1 MTTKDMKLRSNKI
14 LSLFRVFSWDL
25 VFFYSFNVLFLTQ
38 IKGFSEAE
46 IMYTSTVI
54 ALIPILFQYPFN
66 ILAKKIGALN
76 SVRLGCF
83 CFFAFTIGIL
93 IYSNIVLL
101 YLNYVIFAIGSIFLV
116 PNISVLSIKN
126 LKMEGKDSEFS
137 KIEGRGAAIYY
148 LINAIASIA
157 LGYLFEV
164 NPYLTMSFSVIAGA
178 VGLLLSFILR
188 DEEKYTPRLSE
199 DSQKEKPKKDILQ
212 TEKSQEDKSQK
223 DTFQEEKPQEENISR
238 QKKSK
243 LLSVQTV
250 YLLLLAFCFYGLIM
264 IESNIKQLLFQ
275 DVGFSSVIIGW
286 ISFGVSIFKS
296 ASCEIYKCFK
306 NKSKIIITLMPICY
320 FLLLLILAIC
330 FIVIKQNLALQ
341 ILVIVVCALFPFFN
355 EPFKIGTKDYVRQTV
370 QSQKQVDTFSL
381 LFVVRN
387 ISQLLYSIFVGTLLT
402 GMSISS
408 SLLYIVALGGNIFA
422 LSQLSFFVYKK
433 LKNKKDRIYLQ

>member
-76 SVRLGCF
+76 SVRLGYF

-101 YLNYVIFAIGSIFLV
+101 YLNYVIFAIGSVFLV

-137 KIEGRGAAIYY
+137 KIEGRGAA
-148 LINAIASIA
+148 
-157 LGYLFEV
+157 
-164 NPYLTMSFSVIAGA
+164 
-178 VGLLLSFILR
+178 
-188 DEEKYTPRLSE
+188 EKYIRLL
-199 DSQKEKPKKDILQ
+199 DYNLKDKTQKDILQ
-212 TEKSQEDKSQK
+212 EEKPQDETLQK
-223 DTFQEEKPQEENISR
+223 DVIQEEKSQEENISR

-306 NKSKIIITLMPICY
+306 NKSKIIVTLMPICY

-341 ILVIVVCALFPFFN
+341 ILVIVVCALFQFFN
-355 EPFKIGTKDYVRQTV
+355 QPFKIGTKDYVRQTV

-408 SLLYIVALGGNIFA
+408 SLLYIVALGGSIFA
-422 LSQLSFFVYKK
+422 LSQLSFFIYKK

>member
-1 MTTKDMKLRSNKI
+1 MKLRSNKI
-14 LSLFRVFSWDL
+14 LSLFRVFSWDI

-157 LGYLFEV
+157 LGYIFEV
-164 NPYLTMSFSVIAGA
+164 SPYLTMSFSVMASA
-178 VGLLLSFILR
+178 VGLLLSFILK

-212 TEKSQEDKSQK
+212 TEISQEDKSQK
-223 DTFQEEKPQEENISR
+223 DTLQEENISR
-238 QKKSK
+238 QNKTK
-243 LLSVQTV
+243 LLSVQTA
-250 YLLLLAFCFYGLIM
+250 YLLLLAFSFYGLIM

-408 SLLYIVALGGNIFA
+408 SLLYIVALGGSIFA

>member
-1 MTTKDMKLRSNKI
+1 MKLRSNKI
-14 LSLFRVFSWDL
+14 LSLFRVFSWDI

-157 LGYLFEV
+157 LGYIFEV
-164 NPYLTMSFSVIAGA
+164 SPYLTMSFSVMASA
-178 VGLLLSFILR
+178 VGLLLSFILK

-212 TEKSQEDKSQK
+212 TEISQEDKSQK
-223 DTFQEEKPQEENISR
+223 DTLQEENISR
-238 QKKSK
+238 QYKTK
-243 LLSVQTV
+243 LLSVQTA
-250 YLLLLAFCFYGLIM
+250 YLLLLAFSFYGLIM

-408 SLLYIVALGGNIFA
+408 SILYIVALGGSIFA

>member
-14 LSLFRVFSWDL
+14 LSLFHVFSWDL

-164 NPYLTMSFSVIAGA
+164 NPYLTMSFSVMASA

-188 DEEKYTPRLSE
+188 DEEKYIRLL
-199 DSQKEKPKKDILQ
+199 DYNLKDKTQKDILQ
-212 TEKSQEDKSQK
+212 EEKPQDETLQK
-223 DTFQEEKPQEENISR
+223 DVIQEEKPQEENISR

-264 IESNIKQLLFQ
+264 IENNIKQLLFQ

-306 NKSKIIITLMPICY
+306 NKSKIIVTLMPICY

-330 FIVIKQNLALQ
+330 FIVVKQNLALQ
-341 ILVIVVCALFPFFN
+341 ILVIVVCALFQFFN
-355 EPFKIGTKDYVRQTV
+355 QPFKIGTKDYVRQTV

-402 GMSISS
+402 GISISS
-408 SLLYIVALGGNIFA
+408 SLLYIVALGGSIFA
-422 LSQLSFFVYKK
+422 LSQLSFFIYKK

>member
-1 MTTKDMKLRSNKI
+1 
-14 LSLFRVFSWDL
+14 
-25 VFFYSFNVLFLTQ
+25 
-38 IKGFSEAE
+38 
-46 IMYTSTVI
+46 
-54 ALIPILFQYPFN
+54 
-66 ILAKKIGALN
+66 
-76 SVRLGCF
+76 
-83 CFFAFTIGIL
+83 
-93 IYSNIVLL
+93 
-101 YLNYVIFAIGSIFLV
+101 
-116 PNISVLSIKN
+116 
-126 LKMEGKDSEFS
+126 MEGKDSEFS

-164 NPYLTMSFSVIAGA
+164 SPYLTMSFSVMASA
-178 VGLLLSFILR
+178 VGLLLSFILK

-212 TEKSQEDKSQK
+212 TEISQEDKSQK
-223 DTFQEEKPQEENISR
+223 DTLQEENISR
-238 QKKSK
+238 QNKTK
-243 LLSVQTV
+243 LLSVQTA
-250 YLLLLAFCFYGLIM
+250 YLLLLAFSFYGLIM

-408 SLLYIVALGGNIFA
+408 SLLYIVALGGSIFA

>member
-101 YLNYVIFAIGSIFLV
+101 YLNYVIFAIGSVFLV

-178 VGLLLSFILR
+178 IGLLLSFILR
-188 DEEKYTPRLSE
+188 DEEKYIRLL
-199 DSQKEKPKKDILQ
+199 DYNLKDKTQKDILQ
-212 TEKSQEDKSQK
+212 EEKPQDETLQK
-223 DTFQEEKPQEENISR
+223 DVIQEEKPQEENISR

-408 SLLYIVALGGNIFA
+408 SLLYIVALGGSIFA

>member
-1 MTTKDMKLRSNKI
+1 MKLRSNKI
-14 LSLFRVFSWDL
+14 LSLFRVFSWDI

-101 YLNYVIFAIGSIFLV
+101 YLNYVIFAVGSIFLV

-164 NPYLTMSFSVIAGA
+164 SPYLTMSFSVMASA
-178 VGLLLSFILR
+178 VGLLLSFILK

-212 TEKSQEDKSQK
+212 TEISQEDKSQK
-223 DTFQEEKPQEENISR
+223 DTLQEENISR
-238 QKKSK
+238 QNKTK
-243 LLSVQTV
+243 LLSVQTA
-250 YLLLLAFCFYGLIM
+250 YLLLLAFSFYGLIM

-408 SLLYIVALGGNIFA
+408 SLLYIVALGGSIFA

>member
-1 MTTKDMKLRSNKI
+1 MKLRSNKI
-14 LSLFRVFSWDL
+14 LSLFRVFSWDI

-38 IKGFSEAE
+38 VKGFSEAE

-157 LGYLFEV
+157 LGYIFEV
-164 NPYLTMSFSVIAGA
+164 SPYLTMSFSVMASA
-178 VGLLLSFILR
+178 VGLLLSFILK

-212 TEKSQEDKSQK
+212 TEISQEDKSQK
-223 DTFQEEKPQEENISR
+223 DTLQEENISR
-238 QKKSK
+238 QNKTK
-243 LLSVQTV
+243 LLSVQTA
-250 YLLLLAFCFYGLIM
+250 YLLLLAFSFYGLIM

-408 SLLYIVALGGNIFA
+408 SILYIVALGGSIFA